1 MAAPLAHSLS
11 GLVHPHLVLWVLK
24 AVKEDHCD
32 IRAPAGGSQD
42 TGSQTSSLRQNTL
55 RTTYSN
61 SLLFLLSPTSGVFH
75 NSDSSWRPSSLHRTL
90 GGVGNFVF
98 RL

>member
-1 MAAPLAHSLS
+1 MAGPLAHILS
-11 GLVHPHLVLWVLK
+11 GLVHPHLVLWILK
-24 AVKEDHCD
+24 VVKEDHCD
-32 IRAPAGGSQD
+32 IRAPAGGSQ
-42 TGSQTSSLRQNTL
+42 TSSLRQNTL
-55 RTTYSN
+55 RTTCSK